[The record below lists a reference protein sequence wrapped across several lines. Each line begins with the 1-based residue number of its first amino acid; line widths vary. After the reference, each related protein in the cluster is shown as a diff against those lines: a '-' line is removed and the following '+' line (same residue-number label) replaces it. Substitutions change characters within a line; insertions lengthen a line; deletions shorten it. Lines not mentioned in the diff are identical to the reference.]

1 MTSEESFGRA
11 PTDEPDGATAYEA
24 SLRPPGESLHSTD
37 DTGDDFADLPA
48 EDRRSA
54 REVSRAGYDVADVSG
69 TADPANEPEEIEEG
83 RPER

>member
-11 PTDEPDGATAYEA
+11 AADEPDGATAYEA
-24 SLRPPGESLHSTD
+24 SLRPPGESLHTTN

-54 REVSRAGYDVADVSG
+54 QDTSRAGYDVDAVSG
-69 TADPANEPEEIEEG
+69 TGDPADEPEEIEEG
-83 RPER
+83 RPLR

>member
-11 PTDEPDGATAYEA
+11 ADDEPDGATAYEA
-24 SLRPPGESLHSTD
+24 SLRPPGESLHTTD

-54 REVSRAGYDVADVSG
+54 REVSRAGYDVAAVSG
-69 TADPANEPEEIEEG
+69 AGDPSEEPEEIEEG
-83 RPER
+83 RPLR

>member
-1 MTSEESFGRA
+1 MTEQNRTDRA
-11 PTDEPDGATAYEA
+11 ATDEPDGATAMQA
-24 SLRPPGESLHSTD
+24 SLRPPGESLSGTD

-69 TADPANEPEEIEEG
+69 TVDPNRE
-83 RPER
+83 

>member
-11 PTDEPDGATAYEA
+11 AGDEPDGATAHEA
-24 SLRPPGESLHSTD
+24 SLRPPGESLHTTN

-54 REVSRAGYDVADVSG
+54 QDTSRAGYDVDAVSG
-69 TADPANEPEEIEEG
+69 TGDPADEPEEIEEG
-83 RPER
+83 RPLR

>member
-1 MTSEESFGRA
+1 MTSEQSFGRA

-54 REVSRAGYDVADVSG
+54 RETSRAGYDVDQVSG
-69 TADPANEPEEIEEG
+69 TGELPNVE
-83 RPER
+83 

>member
-1 MTSEESFGRA
+1 MTEENRTDRA
-11 PTDEPDGATAYEA
+11 ATDEPDGATAMQA

-54 REVSRAGYDVADVSG
+54 REVSRAGYDVDAVSG
-69 TADPANEPEEIEEG
+69 TTDPSRTE
-83 RPER
+83 

>member
-1 MTSEESFGRA
+1 MTSEQSFGRDA
-11 PTDEPDGATAYEA
+11 TDEPDGATAYEA

-37 DTGDDFADLPA
+37 DTGDDFVDEPA

-54 REVSRAGYDVADVSG
+54 REISRAGYDVDAVSG
-69 TADPANEPEEIEEG
+69 SADPANEPEEIEQG

>member
-11 PTDEPDGATAYEA
+11 TTDEPDGATAYEA
-24 SLRPPGESLHSTD
+24 SLRPPGQSLHSTD

-48 EDRRSA
+48 EERRSA
-54 REVSRAGYDVADVSG
+54 REVSRAGYDVDAVSG
-69 TADPANEPEEIEEG
+69 TADPANETEEIEEG

>member
-1 MTSEESFGRA
+1 MTEQNRTDRA
-11 PTDEPDGATAYEA
+11 ATDEPDGASAMQA

-69 TADPANEPEEIEEG
+69 TVDPNRE
-83 RPER
+83 

>member
-11 PTDEPDGATAYEA
+11 TTDEPDGATAYEA

-54 REVSRAGYDVADVSG
+54 RDTSRAGYDVDAVSG
-69 TADPANEPEEIEEG
+69 TADPADGPEEIEEG
-83 RPER
+83 RPLR